1 MKTKE
6 EKKPTCSECHYF
18 KKGGCPDRNA
28 KAKTEACGGFT
39 AREQGAKAEAMAAK
53 PKFIRSEMVRISMLE
68 PHPDAMAFWASHREK
83 DVDEDSISLSGN
95 VEEMGIME
103 PLMVVPHATGH
114 NMYWIVDGC
123 SRYIAAKNC
132 GLDEVPCSVYEMD
145 LDLVRTVA
153 YGKNA
158 CRHRV
163 TTGERVMRYLDLN
176 RIPVLKAWEAG
187 QETAKRGPVSRDTG
201 EKPNAVSRD
210 TARFD
215 SHAIARRLGCSPK
228 DVLKGIELLASL
240 DAGGIPK
247 KDSYG
252 RVTIIPC
259 EEPMQAA
266 VRHCFASVMAGSTP
280 IRRWNAALKG
290 KTATEDRERA
300 ATDYGALMN
309 RSCVSLS
316 NCFENWEHWYDD
328 QPGQKKIEFDL
339 KAKIFETSLKN
350 MLEQTPEQVRE
361 YALKIWGI
369 NQNQAKRK

>member
-1 MKTKE
+1 
-6 EKKPTCSECHYF
+6 
-18 KKGGCPDRNA
+18 
-28 KAKTEACGGFT
+28 
-39 AREQGAKAEAMAAK
+39 
-53 PKFIRSEMVRISMLE
+53 
-68 PHPDAMAFWASHREK
+68 
-83 DVDEDSISLSGN
+83 
-95 VEEMGIME
+95 
-103 PLMVVPHATGH
+103 
-114 NMYWIVDGC
+114 
-123 SRYIAAKNC
+123 
-132 GLDEVPCSVYEMD
+132 
-145 LDLVRTVA
+145 
-153 YGKNA
+153 
-158 CRHRV
+158 
-163 TTGERVMRYLDLN
+163 MRYLDLN

-187 QETAKRGPVSRDTG
+187 QETAKNVN
-201 EKPNAVSRD
+201 KPNAVSRD
-210 TARFD
+210 TAGFD

-228 DVLKGIELLASL
+228 DVVKGIELLASL